1 MPLSSDPSWAVLPA
15 CLWVFGILSFVWSPW
30 ALSLPTQRQ
39 TERARPWL
47 PSLVDSILHY
57 SVSAEKV
64 STITC
69 ILEGHLPHRLGV
81 PFPGLQGLCARAAL
95 PTWPA
100 ALQES

>member
-1 MPLSSDPSWAVLPA
+1 MPLSSDPSRAVLPA

-30 ALSLPTQRQ
+30 ALPLPTQRQ
-39 TERARPWL
+39 TDRARPRL
-47 PSLVDSILHY
+47 PILVGSILHY

-69 ILEGHLPHRLGV
+69 VLEGRLPHCPGV